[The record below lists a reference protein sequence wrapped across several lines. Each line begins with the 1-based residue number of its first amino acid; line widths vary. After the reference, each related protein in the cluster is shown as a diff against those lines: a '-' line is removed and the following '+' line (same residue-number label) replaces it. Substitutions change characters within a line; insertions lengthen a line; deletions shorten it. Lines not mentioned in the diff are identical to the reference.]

1 MCLQCM
7 MTAAASVSTA
17 SGMRVWLGNHV
28 GTFLTPQR
36 LRWITISLF
45 ALAVLA
51 SGLSVSGS
59 TPATG
64 H

>member
-1 MCLQCM
+1 M

-17 SGMRVWLGNHV
+17 SGIRVWLGSHV
-28 GTFLTPQR
+28 DGLLTPQR
-36 LRWITISLF
+36 LRWITITLF

-51 SGLSVSGS
+51 SGIFVSGS
-59 TPATG
+59 TPAAG

>member
-1 MCLQCM
+1 M

-17 SGMRVWLGNHV
+17 SGIRVWLGNRL
-28 GTFLTPQR
+28 GGFLTPQR
-36 LRWITISLF
+36 LRWITIALF

-51 SGLSVSGS
+51 SGLFVSGS
-59 TPATG
+59 SSAAG